1 MQELCLYWVVR
12 IARERTIVKLAIT
25 ELSKFLD
32 YLIYNISNG
41 LLEDMMDSMES
52 RIRISNIMMLSF
64 KYLID
69 FPQISFLTSD
79 IAKYILNR
87 QVNKRGGAEF
97 SRKELDGAWC
107 ELQRIDGMFSVN
119 SITLTN
125 EIYDGVIYQTSRALE
140 ALGRARGMSMVP
152 IIRGFKFINRFIEKL
167 NISNIDNT
175 KYFVPIIDAIYS
187 CSDAVSY
194 EQTQKLLLPL
204 SRRICKIV
212 VKIDPEVSDIHT
224 QEVILRGKLLEGGG
238 LSQEDLE
245 VIGIN
250 LEKKILRY
258 ILKSIEWLLSFNV
271 EVPPRVHELLMDMLT
286 NNFSAVFDIH
296 KDKNLMYFISN
307 TETLVSLIHRLS
319 DKKFA
324 QFILDQTTE
333 FISDVLLPGVE
344 DIYSATKLLSITKLL
359 IESRAVIRR

>member
-1 MQELCLYWVVR
+1 
-12 IARERTIVKLAIT
+12 
-25 ELSKFLD
+25 
-32 YLIYNISNG
+32 
-41 LLEDMMDSMES
+41 
-52 RIRISNIMMLSF
+52 
-64 KYLID
+64 
-69 FPQISFLTSD
+69 
-79 IAKYILNR
+79 
-87 QVNKRGGAEF
+87 
-97 SRKELDGAWC
+97 
-107 ELQRIDGMFSVN
+107 
-119 SITLTN
+119 
-125 EIYDGVIYQTSRALE
+125 
-140 ALGRARGMSMVP
+140 MVP